1 MTVDV
6 QPWGMKPSLL
16 RLVIIFC
23 ASVDVVGASRVLA
36 NPTMKRC
43 GGEVAQR
50 STSTKKKTGGGETSS
65 VVSFI

>member
-1 MTVDV
+1 
-6 QPWGMKPSLL
+6 MKPSLL